1 MEQPWFQLNPNVY
14 EPSWWLYSDITD
26 DNCCHTIKTDN
37 DIRCYLI
44 LQHCNQGG
52 HYWRVST
59 WYKNDPNRYSSILSE
74 NCWKFQKELTEMK
87 ENEIVHL
94 RTNTDIRFKVHYSK
108 FTNNEDQREYFKILE
123 RVEEDKTCAV

>member
-14 EPSWWLYSDITD
+14 DQSWWLYSDIID
-26 DNCCHTIKTDN
+26 DACCHTIKTDN
-37 DIRCYLI
+37 DISCYLI
-44 LQHCNQGG
+44 LQQCNQAG

-59 WYKNDPNRYSSILSE
+59 WYKNDPNRYLSILYES
-74 NCWKFQKELTEMK
+74 NWKFQKELTEMK

-94 RTNTDIRFKVHYSK
+94 RTNRDIRFKVHYSK

-123 RVEEDKTCAV
+123 RVEEDKTCPV